1 MSRNHRRLDKRL
13 WARTRFL
20 AFNRAN
26 FRCEKCGKAGKL
38 EGHHKV
44 ALALD
49 DGGSPYDPANVE
61 TLCRDCHIEISLS
74 PQRREWVTHIQRA
87 YRSLNETF

>member
-1 MSRNHRRLDKRL
+1 MSRNHRRLDKKL
-13 WARTRFL
+13 WAHCRFL
-20 AFNRAN
+20 AFAKAN

-38 EGHHKV
+38 EGHHLV
-44 ALALD
+44 SLD
-49 DGGSPYDPANVE
+49 KGGSPYDPANVK
-61 TLCRDCHIEISLS
+61 TLCRDCHIELSLF